1 MVKNN
6 QGSLFMSKHPTLLQQ
21 FRSFCFQNNATDI
34 EKAIEYFAV
43 FGGMGWNVDMSRS
56 LEELI
61 EEKVL
66 ANYRYIHADLT
77 KITQSNKSHHA
88 LLSALALGDRR
99 EISAYR
105 RANLVRKEGE
115 ESAAFLIKFG
125 LLSRESSQEEP
136 ADENEEVSD
145 RLIFTAPFLRFWF
158 SSVSPYYKGIKEGDF
173 VEMKERWENTKQA
186 FFDSVYEGLVIAL
199 VKQSFKEDWV
209 AKVGSYW
216 DKSGEIEILGRTKL
230 GKTLAGACKYSKA
243 KANKSELSKLQ
254 EKCDKAK
261 LKADIFI
268 IFSKN
273 GFSSEF
279 KKEKSESL
287 KLFSL
292 KNLKTLLND
301 LNEKDLLVNTNK
313 KY

>member
-1 MVKNN
+1 MNN
-6 QGSLFMSKHPTLLQQ
+6 YPSLLQQ

-43 FGGMGWNVDMSRS
+43 FGGMGYSVDMTKP

-66 ANYRYIHADLT
+66 KNYRYIHADLT
-77 KITQSNKSHHA
+77 KITQSNKAHHA
-88 LLSALALGDRR
+88 LLSAVALGDRR
-99 EISAYR
+99 EHSAYR
-105 RANLVRKEGE
+105 RADLTRKEGE

-125 LLSRESSQEEP
+125 LLSTQESQADP
-136 ADENEEVSD
+136 VDENEEVSD
-145 RLIFTAPFLRFWF
+145 RLVFTAPFLRFWF

-173 VEMKERWENTKQA
+173 TEMKAKWENTKQS
-186 FFDSVYEGLVIAL
+186 FFDQIYEGLVIAL
-199 VKQSFKEDWV
+199 VKQSFKEDWI
-209 AKVGSYW
+209 AKIGSYW
-216 DKSGEIEILGRTKL
+216 DKTNEIEILGKTKG
-230 GKTLAGACKYSKA
+230 GKVIAGSCKYSKS
-243 KANKSELSKLQ
+243 KANKSELTKLQ
-254 EKCDKAK
+254 EKCVKAA
-261 LKADIFI
+261 LTVDIYV

-279 KKEKSESL
+279 KKEKSETL

-292 KNLKTLLND
+292 KNLKTLMED
-301 LNEKDLLVNTNK
+301 LSEKDLLINTNK